1 MQAAEAII
9 EILRREGVS
18 TFFCYPTTPLIE
30 TAVAAGMRP
39 VICRQERVGV
49 DMADGFGPRHQ
60 RQAGRRLRHAVRA
73 GRGERL
79 SWHRHRIL

>member
-49 DMADGFGPRHQ
+49 DMA
-60 RQAGRRLRHAVRA
+60 
-73 GRGERL
+73 
-79 SWHRHRIL
+79 